1 MLHLLMRRMKTMDK
15 TVYGVIGTAVGAAG
29 ASLSVTELQAIIS
42 IIVTVA
48 GFCISVLAPL
58 VIKLIKKIK
67 EAKKDGKITAE
78 ELEDIASTG
87 KEIVDESSKFID
99 EVSHKRE
106 GE

>member
-1 MLHLLMRRMKTMDK
+1 MMDK
-15 TVYGVIGTAVGAAG
+15 TVCGIVGTAVGAAG

-42 IIVTVA
+42 IVVTIA

-58 VIKLIKKIK
+58 IIKLVKKIK
-67 EAKKDGKITAE
+67 AAKADGKITE
-78 ELEDIASTG
+78 DEVEDILETG